1 MNCAA
6 EEVAVVANGL
16 NHHQAAGFA
25 VFLLFSHDGETIEE
39 SGCACSRRSGNRA
52 LQRGTLV
59 CDLPRLNAGVIPN
72 KNGPPIMRLL
82 ISPAPGANNDRDMRV
97 VS

>member
-39 SGCACSRRSGNRA
+39 SGLHRARTGNAKLRVLVPGDQAIGRSRG
-52 LQRGTLV
+52 GHW
-59 CDLPRLNAGVIPN
+59 CVIF
-72 KNGPPIMRLL
+72 
-82 ISPAPGANNDRDMRV
+82 RD
-97 VS
+97 